1 MDEQNL
7 NEQELENPITE
18 EVTVEVPE
26 EATEDVTPET
36 LKPPVTDTPPAEP
49 TVPAP
54 DAIDETKPLVPKR
67 ERRKSKQQI
76 FKETY
81 LPFVILGVSL
91 LLCLSFIFGSV
102 GLSRERAA
110 LKDQEERIA
119 ELLTTEA
126 EELKAKA
133 ALLAAE
139 YDYEN
144 AIRTLAAY
152 SGGLAS
158 HPELMSMYNSYKTAL
173 AELVVWN
180 DLSKIPNL
188 SFRTLVTDLAKAS
201 ADPDRGSRYK
211 KNYITTDE
219 FSRIL
224 NQLYEN
230 GYVLVSLSDFA
241 MPYTAEDGSVGVNM
255 TSIRL
260 PEGKKPIIL
269 TSEGDNYYSHTE
281 GCGGFADKLT
291 VNESGE
297 LVCVDTAGNEGAF
310 GFVPV
315 LNAFIAEHPDF
326 SYAGARATIA
336 LSGYEGLFGMELSQT
351 EAIRKVAET
360 LRQQGYDI
368 ACYTYADM
376 EYADYG
382 VTGLKEDLDK
392 WFAEVTPVLGE
403 TDILVYPTG
412 GDIKGQE
419 AYSGSKY
426 ETLHG
431 YGFRYFVGTG
441 SGASWGMTAAQYAR
455 HIRTIVSA
463 VNLAEH
469 PDWFAGLFD
478 AATVLS
484 ADR

>member
-1 MDEQNL
+1 MDELNL
-7 NEQELENPITE
+7 NEQEQETPVIE
-18 EVTVEVPE
+18 EVTGEATE
-26 EATEDVTPET
+26 EATEEITLEIPEF
-36 LKPPVTDTPPAEP
+36 PVTDIPPV
-49 TVPAP
+49 VPSP
-54 DAIDETKPLVPKR
+54 EEIDDTKPLVPKR

-91 LLCLSFIFGSV
+91 LLCISFICGSV
-102 GLSRERAA
+102 GRARERAE
-110 LKDQEERIA
+110 LKAREERIA
-119 ELLTTEA
+119 ELMKSEA
-126 EELKAKA
+126 ETLKSRA
-133 ALLAAE
+133 AAMAAE

-144 AIRTLAAY
+144 AMKTLASY
-152 SGGLAS
+152 SGGLVDNQ
-158 HPELMSMYNSYKTAL
+158 ELLNLYNSYKEAL
-173 AELVVWN
+173 NDLVIWN

-188 SFRTLVTDLAKAS
+188 SFRTLVTDLEKAA

-291 VNESGE
+291 VNEAGE

-326 SYAGARATIA
+326 SYEGARATIA

-382 VTGLKEDLDK
+382 VAGLQEDLDK

-426 ETLHG
+426 DALHG

-441 SGASWGMTAAQYAR
+441 SGASWGMTATQYAR

-463 VNLAEH
+463 VNLQQH

-484 ADR
+484 AER

>member
-7 NEQELENPITE
+7 NPQ
-18 EVTVEVPE
+18 VPGGGDS
-26 EATEDVTPET
+26 DV
-36 LKPPVTDTPPAEP
+36 
-49 TVPAP
+49 
-54 DAIDETKPLVPKR
+54 TKPLA
-67 ERRKSKQQI
+67 ERPRRTKSKKQQ
-76 FKETY
+76 FKEQY
-81 LPFVILGVSL
+81 LPYIILGVAG
-91 LLCLSFIFGSV
+91 LLCLSFIVGSITM
-102 GLSRERAA
+102 RRDRAA
-110 LKDQEERIA
+110 EKAIQDRIDQ
-119 ELLTTEA
+119 LLSEEA
-126 EELKAKA
+126 EDLKLRASA
-133 ALLAAE
+133 MAAE

-144 AIRTLAAY
+144 AMKTLAGY
-152 SGGLAS
+152 TGGLANQN
-158 HPELMSMYNSYKTAL
+158 ELLELYNSYKEAL
-173 AELVVWN
+173 NDLVVWD
-180 DLSKIPNL
+180 DLSAIPNL
-188 SFRTLVTDLAKAS
+188 SFRTLVTDLGKAA

-230 GYVLVSLSDFA
+230 GYVLVSLGDFA
-241 MPYTAEDGSVGVNM
+241 APTTAEDGTVGVNM

-269 TSEGDNYYSHTE
+269 TSEGENYYSHTE
-281 GCGGFADKLT
+281 GCGGFANALT
-291 VNESGE
+291 VNSAGE
-297 LVCVDTAGNEGAF
+297 LVCVDTEGNEGAL

-315 LNAFIAEHPDF
+315 LNAFLAEHPDF
-326 SYAGARATIA
+326 SYEGARATIA
-336 LSGYEGLFGMELSQT
+336 LSGYEGLFGHSLGEID
-351 EAIRKVAET
+351 AIKAVADK
-360 LRQQGYDI
+360 LRAEGYDI

-382 VTGLKEDLDK
+382 VAGLREDMDK
-392 WFAEVTPVLGE
+392 WFAEITPVLGE

-426 ETLHG
+426 DALHG

-441 SGASWGMTAAQYAR
+441 SGESWGMTAPEYAR

-463 VNLAEH
+463 VNLQQH
-469 PDWFAGLFD
+469 PDWFEGLFD

-484 ADR
+484 AGR